1 MAKAK
6 NDETIKTKKTAVKT
20 EKKQT
25 KSGKNTS
32 TKTNRK
38 TLSTKKPWLKQ
49 YHKRVPEEITTRD
62 ESLYE
67 AIRRAAY
74 NHPKITAWEFLGEK
88 CNFKAFLKDVEQC
101 ADAFWAR
108 GIRKGDRVT
117 ICLPNIPQAVITFYA
132 LNKIGAIVSEIHP
145 LSTSDEIEYFLN
157 ISHSKWSITLDAF
170 YSRFKPVMEKVEAE
184 TLLLTKI
191 PDYLNEVKSGVFNLT
206 TGRKIPKVPS
216 DDPYVLWWSDFMNTK
231 TQPAP
236 EVVMDPDEMAVILYS
251 GGTTGRSKGIM
262 LTSRNFNALGEQMVL
277 QLDGKFEPGMVI
289 LAILPVFHGFGLGIC
304 IHTVLMHGGTSRLVP
319 KFDGDIVVKQIQRN
333 CPNIIAGVP
342 TLYEAML
349 RNKRL
354 NKSDLSNLIG
364 VFVGADKMP
373 KPVRDK
379 FNKVLKQNGSKAK
392 IREGYG
398 LTETVTGNTLVP
410 SGNERDDSVGI
421 PISSMLV
428 KIVEPNTI
436 NEVKT
441 GDDGE
446 ICVTG
451 PTMMLGYLDEPEETA
466 EALRVHEDGKTWLHT
481 GDMGYMDRD
490 GFLYFRLRIKR
501 MVKVSGM
508 GVYPPEIEHCVD
520 SHPAVKFSCAI
531 GVPDPYKINVIKAFV
546 VPEDK
551 IEPSPELADEI
562 KEYCKGK
569 INSWSCPQYIE
580 FRKDLPL
587 TKVGKIAFIQL
598 EAEELAKWKENGDF
612 SKQVEDDIIKSG
624 QDGLKRLEKLQKK

>member
-1 MAKAK
+1 MGKANK
-6 NDETIKTKKTAVKT
+6 LESPKTVKKAVKTKKKQNKT
-20 EKKQT
+20 ES
-25 KSGKNTS
+25 KS
-32 TKTNRK
+32 NRK
-38 TLSTKKPWLKQ
+38 TLSAKKPWLKQ

-88 CNFKAFLKDVEQC
+88 CNFKTFLKEVEQC

-108 GIRKGDRVT
+108 GIRKSDRVT
-117 ICLPNIPQAVITFYA
+117 ICLPNVPQAVITFYA

-145 LSTSDEIEYFLN
+145 LSTSDEIEYFMN
-157 ISHSKWSITLDAF
+157 ISKSKWAITLDAF
-170 YSRFKPVMEKVEAE
+170 YGRFASVMPKIEAE

-191 PDYLNEVKSGVFNLT
+191 PDYLSDVKSGFFNMT

-216 DDPYVLWWSDFMNTK
+216 DDPYVLWWQDFIDTK
-231 TQPAP
+231 TQPSP
-236 EVVMDPDEMAVILYS
+236 EVEMDPDEMAVILYS

-277 QLDGKFEPGMVI
+277 QLDDEFKPGLVI

-319 KFDGDIVVKQIQRN
+319 KFDGDIVVKQIQKN

-354 NKSDLSNLIG
+354 HKADLSNLIG

-379 FNKVLKQNGSKAK
+379 FNKVLKQGGSKAK

-398 LTETVTGNTLVP
+398 LTETVTGNTLIP
-410 SGNERDDSVGI
+410 SDNDRDGSVGV
-421 PISSMLV
+421 PISSMFV

-436 NEVKT
+436 NEIAP
-441 GDDGE
+441 GEDGE
-446 ICVTG
+446 ICVSG
-451 PTMMLGYLDEPEETA
+451 PTMMLGYLDEPGETA
-466 EALRVHEDGKTWLHT
+466 EVLKEHEDGKTWLHT
-481 GDMGYMDRD
+481 GDMGYMDKD

-508 GVYPPEIEHCVD
+508 GVFPPEIEHCID
-520 SHPAVKFSCAI
+520 SHPSVKFSCAI
-531 GVPDPYKINVIKAFV
+531 GVPDPYKINVIKAFIV
-546 VPEDK
+546 TEDNV
-551 IEPSPELADEI
+551 EPGPELADEI
-562 KEYCKGK
+562 KDYCKEK
-569 INSWSCPQYIE
+569 INNWSCPQYIE
-580 FRKDLPL
+580 FRKELPQ
-587 TKVGKIAFIQL
+587 TKVGKIAYIQL
-598 EAEELAKWKENGDF
+598 EAEELAKWKEDGDF

-624 QDGLKRLEKLQKK
+624 QEGLKRLEKMQKK